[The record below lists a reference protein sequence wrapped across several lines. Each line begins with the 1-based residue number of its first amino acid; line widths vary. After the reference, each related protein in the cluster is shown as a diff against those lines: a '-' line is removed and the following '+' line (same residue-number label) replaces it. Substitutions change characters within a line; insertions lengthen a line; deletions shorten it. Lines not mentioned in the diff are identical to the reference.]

1 MKHLLKMSDLSPAEL
16 HHILDVAEELK
27 AEQKAGTTPALLKG
41 RSVAL
46 MFSKNSTRTR
56 TSFEVGVYQLG
67 GLGNYM
73 NAATELQ
80 SGRGEPLKDTAR
92 VLGRYYDCVVW
103 RTYRQRDLEE
113 FAEQAG
119 VPVINIYDYK
129 TGNKTG
135 TLLNGKD
142 LGGLP
147 LDGYSLSG
155 DEQRVMLETAVEPLY
170 RYSYYAHHFVPS
182 TRVGKFLRKYHLMHH
197 HGDEA
202 AKYGVSSPLWDVV
215 FRTWG
220 KALSRS

>member
-27 AEQKAGTTPALLKG
+27 AEQKAGTTPELLKG

-103 RTYRQRDLEE
+103 RTYRQSDLEE
-113 FAEQAG
+113 FAELAG
-119 VPVINIYDYK
+119 VRPSLPGAGRPDDHP
-129 TGNKTG
+129 GAPG
-135 TLLNGKD
+135 HAGGPEALLHRGWLQHGKQPYRGRPAGRDACD
-142 LGGLP
+142 LRLPRGLP
-147 LDGYSLSG
+147 PC
-155 DEQRVMLETAVEPLY
+155 R
-170 RYSYYAHHFVPS
+170 
-182 TRVGKFLRKYHLMHH
+182 
-197 HGDEA
+197 
-202 AKYGVSSPLWDVV
+202 
-215 FRTWG
+215 
-220 KALSRS
+220 

>member
-80 SGRGEPLKDTAR
+80 SCLLYTSCPTPSCWSCSPTGAPAPGSTAAAIR
-92 VLGRYYDCVVW
+92 
-103 RTYRQRDLEE
+103 
-113 FAEQAG
+113 
-119 VPVINIYDYK
+119 
-129 TGNKTG
+129 NK
-135 TLLNGKD
+135 
-142 LGGLP
+142 
-147 LDGYSLSG
+147 
-155 DEQRVMLETAVEPLY
+155 AC
-170 RYSYYAHHFVPS
+170 
-182 TRVGKFLRKYHLMHH
+182 
-197 HGDEA
+197 
-202 AKYGVSSPLWDVV
+202 
-215 FRTWG
+215 
-220 KALSRS
+220 